1 MILRFLRVDEWLRR
15 IGGLLKM
22 ISIDEYAKSVDQR
35 EDFEEYLRCFTGYST
50 KSAKRSLEECESI
63 YKDFQEK
70 YREKMTYDDF
80 ADTYFWEF
88 TRLCQLSKI
97 TSQECELNERFLR
110 VAVRKRVNDSD
121 LRTFKEWK
129 AFYNTEKEKCED
141 WEINDSA
148 ELFEKEI
155 WSKIVVNWPLTS
167 DDKIEMTKIALANI
181 VEIAYQRGKRSG
193 R

>member
-1 MILRFLRVDEWLRR
+1 
-15 IGGLLKM
+15 M

-70 YREKMTYDDF
+70 YKEKMTYDDF

-88 TRLCQLSKI
+88 TRLCQLSRI
-97 TSQECELNERFLR
+97 TSQECELNERLLR
-110 VAVRKRVNDSD
+110 VAVRKKVNDSD

-155 WSKIVVNWPLTS
+155 WSKTVANWSLTS
-167 DDKIEMTKIALANI
+167 DDKIEMTKSALANI

>member
-1 MILRFLRVDEWLRR
+1 
-15 IGGLLKM
+15 M

-70 YREKMTYDDF
+70 YKEKMTYDDF

-88 TRLCQLSKI
+88 TRL
-97 TSQECELNERFLR
+97 ECELNERLLR

-155 WSKIVVNWPLTS
+155 WSKIIANWPLTS
-167 DDKIEMTKIALANI
+167 DDKIEMTKSALANI
-181 VEIAYQRGKRSG
+181 IEIAYQRGKRSG

>member
-1 MILRFLRVDEWLRR
+1 
-15 IGGLLKM
+15 M

-50 KSAKRSLEECESI
+50 KSAKRSLEECENI

-70 YREKMTYDDF
+70 YKEKMTYDDF
-80 ADTYFWEF
+80 ADIYFWEF

-97 TSQECELNERFLR
+97 TDQECELNERFLR
-110 VAVRKRVNDSD
+110 VGVRKRVNDSD

-155 WSKIVVNWPLTS
+155 WSKIVANWPLAS
-167 DDKIEMTKIALANI
+167 DDKIEMTKIALAHI